1 MHQIIS
7 FLLSA
12 AIVLSGLAPGLSAA
26 QSFKAPVKIVVPQAP
41 GGGTDIVARLL
52 IPGLSRELGQT
63 VIVENRP
70 GASGQVGTQL
80 VRNAPPDGSTI
91 LFAVDH
97 SLIIVPL
104 IVPGVRYD
112 VTTDFVPLGQA
123 VRTFWTLIIPPNAA
137 YSDFKGYLAAIKR
150 DPMLRSYGVPL
161 AGGASNVIGNAIGKH
176 AGVEMVQVPY
186 QGSAPVL
193 QNILAGQVPAGLTG
207 MPEAMAAHRSG
218 KAKVIA
224 VSGMERTPLL
234 PDVPTFKELGIDGL
248 GFHTFLGFFAP
259 KGFPPALAQA
269 FNAALRKALADPAVQ
284 EKIRQMA
291 LQPAPTTLEQ
301 ANREVGE
308 MAAFWKAAIGTRQ

>member
-1 MHQIIS
+1 M
-7 FLLSA
+7 
-12 AIVLSGLAPGLSAA
+12 VLCCLAPGLGGA

-70 GASGQVGTQL
+70 GASGQVGTQ
-80 VRNAPPDGSTI
+80 VVKNAPPDGSTV

-104 IVPGVRYD
+104 TVPGVRYD
-112 VTTDFVPLGQA
+112 VTNDFVALGQA
-123 VRTFWTLIIPPNAA
+123 VRTFWTLMIPPNAA
-137 YSDFKGYLAAIKR
+137 HSDFKGYLAAVRR

-161 AGGASNVIGNAIGKH
+161 AGGAPSVIGNAIGRS

-193 QNILAGQVPAGLTG
+193 QNVLAGQVPAGLTG
-207 MPEAMAAHRSG
+207 MPEAIAAHRSG
-218 KAKVIA
+218 KARVIA
-224 VSGMERTPLL
+224 VSGTERTPLL
-234 PDVPTFKELGIDGL
+234 PDVPIFKELGVEGL

-259 KGFPPALAQA
+259 KGYPPALAQA
-269 FNAALRKALADPAVQ
+269 FNAALRKALADPTVQ

-291 LQPAPTTLEQ
+291 LQPAPTTLEE

-308 MAAFWKAAIGTRQ
+308 MAHFWKTALGAKQ